1 MDFNE
6 FYNGTVFDAYD
17 YFCPV
22 CVDKASGTWRFRLWA
37 PNADK
42 VSVVGDFNDWKPDE
56 YAMKRNHGGFWELEI
71 SGLKVYDAYKYCIEN
86 SGNKVMKADPYALHA
101 ETSPGTASKLYDIS
115 NFKWSDSAWLKA
127 RETRDGLASPMNI
140 YEVHIGSW
148 KRNEDGTVLN
158 YVAFADRIIP
168 YIKEMHYTHIEL
180 LPVTEYPFDGS
191 WGYQVSG
198 MYAPTSRYGTPED
211 FQIMINKFHKAG
223 IGVILDWVAAHF
235 PKDEFGLYKFDGT
248 YLYEYADPLKRE
260 HKDWGTVVFDYGR
273 PEVRSFLISSAM
285 FFADKYHI
293 DGIRMDAVA
302 SMLYLDYARRDG
314 EWRPNKHGGNYNLE
328 AIEFIKLVNHYML
341 SNFKGFMMIAE
352 ESTAF
357 PLVTKPPEVGGLGF
371 SYKWNMGWMND
382 TIYYV
387 STDPLYRQYNHDKMT
402 FSLTYAFSENYIL
415 PLSHDEV
422 VHGKCSL
429 INKMPGYYV
438 DKFNGLKTFY
448 GYTIGHPGK
457 KLLFMG
463 GEFGQFIEWN
473 YKQGLDWMLLDY
485 DTHKNLKSFVADL
498 NALYVNE
505 KPLHENDCD
514 WYGFKWIVVD
524 DATQN
529 VFAFKRT
536 DKKGKVIIIIT
547 NFSPVARDGYRIG
560 VEKAGSYKTLINSDD
575 IKYGGNSDGNKV
587 YKTEKKSLHGQKN
600 SLSIDLPGNSV
611 IYLKPIN
618 G

>member
-1 MDFNE
+1 MDIKE
-6 FYNGTVFDAYD
+6 FYNGVVPNAYE

-22 CVDKASGTWRFRLWA
+22 CTDKASGTWRFRLWA
-37 PNADK
+37 PNADR

-56 YAMKRNHGGFWELEI
+56 YVMQRNYDGFWELEI
-71 SGLKVYDAYKYCIEN
+71 RGLKVYDAYKFCIEN
-86 SGNKVMKADPYALHA
+86 NGKKVMKADPYALHA
-101 ETSPGTASKLYDIS
+101 ETTPGTASKLYDIS
-115 NFKWSDSAWLKA
+115 GFKWSDSAWLKA
-127 RETRDGLASPMNI
+127 REMRDGLASPMNI

-158 YVAFADRIIP
+158 YTAFADQIIP
-168 YIKEMHYTHIEL
+168 YMKEMHYTHIEL

-223 IGVILDWVAAHF
+223 IGVILDWVSAHF

-248 YLYEYADPLKRE
+248 YLYEYTDPLKRE

-273 PEVRSFLISSAM
+273 PEVRSFLVSSAM
-285 FFADKYHI
+285 FFADKYHV

-302 SMLYLDYARRDG
+302 SMLYLDYARRNG

-328 AIEFIKLVNHYML
+328 AIEFIRLVNHYTL
-341 SNFKGFMMIAE
+341 STFKGFMMIAE

-357 PLVTKPPEVGGLGF
+357 PLVTTPPEVGGLGF

-382 TIYYV
+382 TIQYV
-387 STDPLYRQYNHDKMT
+387 STDPLYRQYHHNKMT

-448 GYTIGHPGK
+448 GYMIGHPGK

-485 DTHKNLKSFVADL
+485 DAHKNLKNFVSDL
-498 NALYVNE
+498 NGLYVNE
-505 KPLHENDCD
+505 KPLYENDCD

-524 DATQN
+524 DTQQN

-536 DKKGKVIIIIT
+536 DKKGKIIIVIA

-560 VEKAGSYKTLINSDD
+560 VEKSGSYKTLIHSDD
-575 IKYGGNSDGNKV
+575 VKYGGKSDGNKV
-587 YKTEKKSLHGQKN
+587 YKTDKIASHGQKN

-611 IYLKPIN
+611 IYLKPLN
-618 G
+618 